1 MGELEA
7 IRRRHLL
14 ETADGNCAGSYSWD
28 PEGWYRP
35 QGHDLDLAV
44 EDIGK
49 LLAELEREVTHSEA
63 LGDEIGDLQE
73 EVERLRELVTAA
85 VHVMDTERFD
95 DWVLRARAA
104 VPEIDEWYQED
115 PSRE

>member
-28 PEGWYRP
+28 PEGWHRP

-49 LLAELEREVTHSEA
+49 LLAE
-63 LGDEIGDLQE
+63 
-73 EVERLRELVTAA
+73 VERLRGVVEERDRQIERMALRYGLRQEAA
-85 VHVMDTERFD
+85 LEGKDGD
-95 DWVLRARAA
+95 
-104 VPEIDEWYQED
+104 
-115 PSRE
+115 

>member
-28 PEGWYRP
+28 PEGWHRP

-49 LLAELEREVTHSEA
+49 LLAE
-63 LGDEIGDLQE
+63 
-73 EVERLRELVTAA
+73 VERLRGVVGL
-85 VHVMDTERFD
+85 
-95 DWVLRARAA
+95 LREARAWWPRDPHSPD
-104 VPEIDEWYQED
+104 VPRMNPAAPFLEAIDAALAALEAGE
-115 PSRE
+115 